1 MQQPPVRTQLQL
13 VHDVL
18 TSAVSGRLEQ
28 SRLAAHLKRNKLANV
43 CSKSKLKV
51 LGSRVEI
58 HDVHSATDASAV
70 RVQLLAVRGLPSREG
85 SLVRR
90 GGAEKRPAPHAPCRC
105 RLGRSRAARSAP
117 YTVGNTRLAA
127 QPTETVRRDA
137 TSATSLCAGQRRAY
151 DATNCRRRNRAVT
164 AQVVPLR
171 NDTASGRRVFF
182 DAPDRAW
189 TWSDS
194 RIGSF
199 A

>member
-70 RVQLLAVRGLPSREG
+70 RVQLLAVRGLPRAG
-85 SLVRR
+85 SGASSGEVVLKRGLRR
-90 GGAEKRPAPHAPCRC
+90 
-105 RLGRSRAARSAP
+105 
-117 YTVGNTRLAA
+117 TRLAA
-127 QPTETVRRDA
+127 AGWADHELRVAPHTLLGTRASRRNP
-137 TSATSLCAGQRRAY
+137 QRRCAE
-151 DATNCRRRNRAVT
+151 T
-164 AQVVPLR
+164 
-171 NDTASGRRVFF
+171 
-182 DAPDRAW
+182 
-189 TWSDS
+189 
-194 RIGSF
+194 
-199 A
+199 